1 MKSLSCYGKIK
12 LSLLHDY
19 IISLQTET
27 TQLSSRLKNITP
39 PLVRSEELAFGGVQF
54 LKLCKSMNNIQIF
67 QNELFGKVRIAMNE
81 SDEPL
86 FCLADVCSVIGI
98 ANARNVKSR
107 LDLED
112 VRQMDTLTE
121 GGKQQ
126 VTFITESGL
135 YDVIIR
141 SDSEKAKPFRKW
153 VTSEVLPSIRK
164 HGAYMTQETL
174 EKALTSP
181 DFLIQLATNLKE
193 EKQKRIEAEQKI
205 QKDAPKV
212 LFADA
217 VSTSQRS
224 CLVAELAKILQQ
236 NGVNIGQNRLF
247 TWMREN
253 GYLCQK
259 GQYYNQPTQKAME
272 LGLFELKQTS
282 INKPDGSVLVKVTTK
297 VTGKGQIYFVE
308 KFLGKDAA

>member
-1 MKSLSCYGKIK
+1 
-12 LSLLHDY
+12 
-19 IISLQTET
+19 
-27 TQLSSRLKNITP
+27 
-39 PLVRSEELAFGGVQF
+39 
-54 LKLCKSMNNIQIF
+54 MNNIQIF
-67 QNELFGKVRIAMNE
+67 QNEQFGKVRIAMNE
-81 SDEPL
+81 NEEPL
-86 FCLADVCSVIGI
+86 FCLADVCAVIGI
-98 ANARNVKSR
+98 KDTSRCASR
-107 LDLED
+107 LDDD
-112 VRQMDTLTE
+112 VRQTHPIKDNLGRT
-121 GGKQQ
+121 QQ
-126 VTFITESGL
+126 ATFVTESGL
-135 YDVIIR
+135 YDGVIR

-247 TWMREN
+247 SWMREN

-259 GQYYNQPTQKAME
+259 GDYYNQPTQKAMK
-272 LGLFELKQTS
+272 LGLFELKKTT
-282 INKPDGSVLVKVTTK
+282 ITKPDGSVLVTTTTK

>member
-1 MKSLSCYGKIK
+1 
-12 LSLLHDY
+12 
-19 IISLQTET
+19 
-27 TQLSSRLKNITP
+27 
-39 PLVRSEELAFGGVQF
+39 
-54 LKLCKSMNNIQIF
+54 MNNIQIF
-67 QNELFGKVRIAMNE
+67 QNEQFGKVRIAMNE
-81 SDEPL
+81 RNEPL
-86 FCLADVCSVIGI
+86 FCLADVAKALGYSRPADAVNQHCKGVVILPTPTNGGVQD
-98 ANARNVKSR
+98 VKYGKESEVYR
-107 LDLED
+107 LTMKSKLPDA
-112 VRQMDTLTE
+112 
-121 GGKQQ
+121 
-126 VTFITESGL
+126 
-135 YDVIIR
+135 
-141 SDSEKAKPFRKW
+141 EKFQDW
-153 VTSEVLPSIRK
+153 VCDEVLPSIRN
-164 HGAYMTQETL
+164 HGAYMTNETL

-247 TWMREN
+247 SWMREN

-259 GQYYNQPTQKAME
+259 GDYYNQPTQKAMK
-272 LGLFELKQTS
+272 LGLFELKKTS
-282 INKPDGSVLVKVTTK
+282 ITKPDGSVLVTTTTK

>member
-1 MKSLSCYGKIK
+1 
-12 LSLLHDY
+12 
-19 IISLQTET
+19 
-27 TQLSSRLKNITP
+27 
-39 PLVRSEELAFGGVQF
+39 
-54 LKLCKSMNNIQIF
+54 MNNIQIF
-67 QNELFGKVRIAMNE
+67 QNEQFGKVRIAMNE

-86 FCLADVCSVIGI
+86 FCLADVCTVIGI
-98 ANARNVKSR
+98 NNSRDVKNR
-107 LDLED
+107 LDKDD
-112 VRQMDTLTE
+112 VGLIDTIDSL
-121 GGKQQ
+121 GRNQQ
-126 VTFITESGL
+126 ITFVTESGL
-135 YDVIIR
+135 YDTIIR
-141 SDSEKAKPFRKW
+141 SDSERAKPFRKW

-164 HGAYMTQETL
+164 HGAYMTNETL
-174 EKALTSP
+174 EKALASP

-193 EKQKRIEAEQKI
+193 EKQKRIEAETKI
-205 QKDAPKV
+205 HKDAPKV

-272 LGLFELKQTS
+272 LGLFELKKTS
-282 INKPDGSVLVKVTTK
+282 ITKPDGSVLVTTTTK